1 MRIEENEKSGGAIDK
16 SSPTWPFC
24 LCEISSR
31 NRYEFCDLA
40 HIYFGRLASSAVAL
54 VLISYLFL
62 VFWISCI
69 PAGTALATV
78 IPFSGDTLSKCA
90 SSDFR
95 LAIHPDGSC
104 WNSYAIS
111 ILMLVAVILFGFLFE
126 LGHLEV
132 VQWVVGLM
140 RLVILIAIIVYSFFG
155 SKSTQESMPW
165 TRFDLTGWL
174 KGVSVCSFYYL
185 CCLNLPSI
193 IQPLKD
199 KSKMFSII
207 IATTI
212 ALSLMYSIVGITVA
226 MRFGSK
232 VTEFAA
238 ANWVKQ
244 ISFVN
249 EESFLF
255 FLIRPT

>member
-1 MRIEENEKSGGAIDK
+1 
-16 SSPTWPFC
+16 
-24 LCEISSR
+24 
-31 NRYEFCDLA
+31 
-40 HIYFGRLASSAVAL
+40 
-54 VLISYLFL
+54 
-62 VFWISCI
+62 
-69 PAGTALATV
+69 
-78 IPFSGDTLSKCA
+78 
-90 SSDFR
+90 
-95 LAIHPDGSC
+95 
-104 WNSYAIS
+104 
-111 ILMLVAVILFGFLFE
+111 MLVVVILFGFLFE

-155 SKSTQESMPW
+155 SKSTQENMPW

-249 EESFLF
+249 EESFY
-255 FLIRPT
+255 LID